1 LGFITIHFITYSGR
15 NTNQKKTPEFPQ
27 FCETL
32 TPGSKRTGIIIRT
45 IILKTMRPIIIWA
58 AIIFSC
64 CNNNSTPEKK
74 VEAQKEKDRE
84 AIERSYSTTDMSG
97 CFWKISGRDTLVAWL
112 AQTENTITGKLSF
125 DNFETDGSSGP
136 VHGTVEG
143 DIAKLWYSFES
154 EGMKSVMEVWY
165 KKQGDSLLRAVGPS
179 KVKGDSSYFADQQ
192 AIKFDNKQSFVKVD
206 CDELPGKYK

>member
-1 LGFITIHFITYSGR
+1 MRSIFI
-15 NTNQKKTPEFPQ
+15 
-27 FCETL
+27 L
-32 TPGSKRTGIIIRT
+32 
-45 IILKTMRPIIIWA
+45 A
-58 AIIFSC
+58 VIIFSS
-64 CNNNSTPEKK
+64 CNNNSAPETK
-74 VEAQKEKDRE
+74 VAAQKEKDRK

-112 AQTENTITGKLSF
+112 AQTENTITGKLNF
-125 DNFETDGSSGP
+125 DNFEKDGSSGP

-143 DIAKLWYSFES
+143 DIIKLWYSFES

-179 KVKGDSSYFADQQ
+179 AVKADSSYFTDYK

-206 CDELPGKYK
+206 CAGVPDKYK